1 MPHSINKTESAL
13 QALEKDLG
21 ELQGVLHQNATDYQ
35 RNSSIVQ
42 EAEILQEF
50 TDINVEHL
58 YII

>member
-13 QALEKDLG
+13 QGA
-21 ELQGVLHQNATDYQ
+21 LHQNATDYQ
-35 RNSSIVQ
+35 RNSSLVQ